1 MPAITGTS
9 LNHRLLEKIWV
20 AGVFNIDLAG
30 KSVNHIILGWIKC
43 SRIIMYIYIIH
54 MAILEASN

>member
-9 LNHRLLEKIWV
+9 LNHRLLEKIRV

-30 KSVNHIILGWIKC
+30 KSVNHIILG
-43 SRIIMYIYIIH
+43 
-54 MAILEASN
+54 

>member
-1 MPAITGTS
+1 MSAITGTS

-30 KSVNHIILGWIKC
+30 KSVNHIILG
-43 SRIIMYIYIIH
+43 
-54 MAILEASN
+54 